1 MPIGAM
7 SALITPFKNGKIDTQ
22 AYEYLIKRQIQ
33 YGMDACV
40 PAGTTGES
48 ATMSHNEHKEC
59 IEIAVQ
65 TCKNTGIKVLA
76 GAGSNNTTEAIE
88 LAQFAEKCGADAI
101 LSVAPYYN
109 KPTQEGIFRH
119 YKAIADSVNIPMMLY
134 NVPSRTG
141 CNIEVETAIK
151 LFKEVKN
158 IYAIKEA
165 SGLLDRAYTLI
176 NMQDEERENNQDSNS
191 KFHVLS
197 GDDALNHGILCYG
210 GSGVVSVTGNI
221 FPKDIAQLCHLAM
234 QQKNHESLAISNK
247 LYAINKV
254 LFFESNP
261 IPIKAAMFL
270 QGLIPTLEYRLPLC
284 EPSKECMK
292 LIEQTLQNY
301 EVQK

>member
-1 MPIGAM
+1 MLIGAM
-7 SALITPFKNGKIDTQ
+7 SALITPFKNGSIDGQ
-22 AYEYLIKRQIQ
+22 SYESLIKRQIK

-59 IEIAVQ
+59 IEIAVNA
-65 TCKNTGIKVLA
+65 CRNTGVKVLA
-76 GAGSNNTTEAIE
+76 GAGSNNTIEAIE
-88 LAQFAEKCGADAI
+88 LAQFAQKCGADAI
-101 LSVAPYYN
+101 LSVVPYYN
-109 KPTQEGIFRH
+109 KPTQEGLFKH
-119 YKAIADSVNIPMMLY
+119 YKAIADSVDIPVMLY

-141 CNIEVETAIK
+141 ICIEVDTIYR

-165 SGLLDRAYTLI
+165 SGLMDRVYALSNI
-176 NMQDEERENNQDSNS
+176 ENKDFNTES
-191 KFHVLS
+191 KLHILS
-197 GDDALNHGILCYG
+197 GDDALNYAILSYG

-221 FPKDIAQLCHLAM
+221 FPKDIADLCHFAM
-234 QQKNHESLAISNK
+234 NQKFIESLAISNK

-261 IPIKAAMFL
+261 IPIKAAMYI

-284 EPSKECMK
+284 EPSKKCME
-292 LIEQTLQNY
+292 LIEQTLKNY
-301 EVQK
+301 EVQE